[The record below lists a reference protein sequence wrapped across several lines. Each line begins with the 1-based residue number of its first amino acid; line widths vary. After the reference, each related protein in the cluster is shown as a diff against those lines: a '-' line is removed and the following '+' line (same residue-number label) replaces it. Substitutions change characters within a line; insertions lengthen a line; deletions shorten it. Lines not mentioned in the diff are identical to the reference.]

1 MSLTKHKNK
10 IVYEKVL
17 AVKSIHNSKASLKK
31 VLKLQIKFREF
42 DYLTWY
48 SISFLCYSKRKS
60 FSCYLNLI
68 LFLCYLLL
76 CYLVPNP
83 YKCITIYHWYE
94 LKRTKCNRTRRG
106 VFTCIA
112 YIY

>member
-31 VLKLQIKFREF
+31 VRKLQIKFREF

-48 SISFLCYSKRKS
+48 SVPFLCYSKRKS

-76 CYLVPNP
+76 CYVVKIQK
-83 YKCITIYHWYE
+83 KCE
-94 LKRTKCNRTRRG
+94 
-106 VFTCIA
+106 FD
-112 YIY
+112 